1 MTKPISAART
11 RLLALAAQ
19 RILVLDGAMG
29 TMIQQLQLDEA
40 AFRGERFKDFHRDL
54 RGNNDLLILTQPQA
68 IEDIHAQYLRA
79 GADIVATNTFSSTS
93 IAQADYDMSD
103 LAYEMSRDGARL
115 ARNAAAKVEAEDGK
129 PRFVAGAIGPTNR
142 TASISPDVANPGYR
156 AVTFDDLRI
165 AYSEQINGLLDGG
178 ADILLL
184 ETIFDTLNAKAAL
197 YAIAEI
203 TDARGIDVP
212 VMISGTITDKSG
224 RLLSGQMPEAFWN
237 SVRHARPI
245 TIGFNC
251 ALGAKDLRAH
261 IADISRVADTLVC
274 AYPNAGLPNEFG
286 QYDESPEYM
295 AGLVGEF
302 AEAGL
307 VNIVGGC
314 CGTTPAH
321 IKAIAE
327 AVAPHKPRV
336 IPTIEPRLRLSG
348 LEPFELTKDIPFV
361 NVGERTNV
369 TGSAKFRKLI
379 TAGDYAA
386 ALQVARDQVENGAQI
401 IDVNMDEGL
410 LDSEAAMVTFL
421 NLVAAEPDIAK
432 VPVMVD
438 SSKFNVIEA
447 GLKCLQG
454 KPVVNSISLKE
465 GEDKFIHEA
474 GIAKRHGAAVVVMAF
489 DETGQADTYARKTE
503 ICARA
508 YDILVKRIGFP
519 PEDIIFDPNI
529 FAIATGLEEHNNY
542 GVDFIEA
549 TRWIRQN
556 LPHAHVSGGVSNL
569 SFSFRGNEP
578 VREAMHSVFLYHAI
592 KAGMDMGIVNA
603 GQMIVYDDIDPE
615 LRQVCEDVILNRDPG
630 ASERLLALA
639 DKYRGQ
645 GKQQKE
651 QDLAWRSWPVEQ
663 RLSHALVHGITEFI
677 EADTEEARAKAER
690 PLHVIEGPLMAG
702 MNVVGDLFGDGKM
715 FLPQVV
721 KSARVMKQAVAYL
734 MPFMEAEKAANLAA
748 GKDSGERSSA
758 GKIVLATVKGDV
770 HDIGKNIVGIVLQCN
785 NFEVIDLG
793 VMVPA
798 AKIIET
804 AKAENADIIGL
815 SGLITPSLDEMS
827 FLAGELQR
835 SGFDIP
841 LLIGGA
847 TTSRVH
853 TAVKIDPAYPAGSVV
868 HVNDASRAVGVAS
881 SLLSKDKGAAYAA
894 EIRADYAKISAAHH
908 RAQADKK
915 RLTLAAA
922 RANATKI
929 DWAATKPVKPSFI
942 GTRSFSSY
950 SLAEL
955 VDYIDWTP
963 FFQAWELAGRFPAIL
978 EDGVVG
984 EAARSLYAD
993 ARKMLDRIVTENWFT
1008 ANATIGFW
1016 PANAQGDDILV
1027 YADEAR
1033 TTPIATLHSLRQQ
1046 LDKREGR
1053 ANAALSDF
1061 IAPVA
1066 SGVADYIGG
1075 FVVTAGIGEDVIADK
1090 FKAERDDYS
1099 SIMVKALADR
1109 LAEAFAE
1116 RMHARVRR
1124 EFWGYAP
1131 DETLSADDLIL
1142 EKYQG
1147 IRPAPG
1153 YPAQPDHTEKAT
1165 LFELLDAEASAGVT
1179 LTESFAMWP
1188 GSSVSGLYFSHP
1200 QSAYFG
1206 VGKIERDQVEDYAA
1220 RKGWDVATAE
1230 RWLAPVLNYIPSRST
1245 GATDETGMPPLAPQ
1259 ADAPLSADDAALAS
1273 HPQGCTCALH
1283 LAWRKQKV
1291 AAK

>member
-11 RLLALAAQ
+11 QLLALAAQ

-203 TDARGIDVP
+203 TEARGIDVP

-314 CGTTPAH
+314 CGTTPSH

-508 YDILVKRIGFP
+508 YDILVNRIGFP

-615 LRQVCEDVILNRDPG
+615 LRQVCEDVILNRDAS

-785 NFEVIDLG
+785 NFDVIDLG

-835 SGFDIP
+835 SGFNIP

-868 HVNDASRAVGVAS
+868 YVNDASRAVGVAS

-894 EIRADYAKISAAHH
+894 EVRADYAKISAAHH

-978 EDGVVG
+978 DDGVVG

-1033 TTPIATLHSLRQQ
+1033 TTPIASLHSLRQQ

-1131 DETLSADDLIL
+1131 DEALSAEDLIL